1 MKTTVDIQDALL
13 EEVRKIASRENTTV
27 KAMVEE
33 GLRQVLVRR
42 KGEKSFRL
50 RKVTF
55 KGDGLQSPLSD
66 ESWKEIRD
74 LAYEGRGA

>member
-13 EEVRKIASRENTTV
+13 EEVRRIASQEKTTV
-27 KAMVEE
+27 KAMIEE

-42 KGEKSFRL
+42 KGERSFRL

>member
-1 MKTTVDIQDALL
+1 
-13 EEVRKIASRENTTV
+13 VRKIASKEKTTV

-74 LAYEGRGA
+74 LVYEGRGA